1 MPEMT
6 QRICQQPPCVQSPSP
21 PDARTCSPPFAR
33 RPDGPR
39 AATSPLPLPCSW
51 TSICRALE
59 AQMPR
64 CRAPEARTPIR
75 VSRVP
80 IAMSPSTVAPPTP
93 GITLSCPHASIK
105 GYRVWDTCHQT
116 RLWTRVGR
124 RHIRYVIFS
133 IMTYRRPNLLIT
145 KPTMSFRGK
154 KTQR

>member
-1 MPEMT
+1 MSKV
-6 QRICQQPPCVQSPSP
+6 PPPPTPGHVLHHSPG
-21 PDARTCSPPFAR
+21 ARMAPVRPR
-33 RPDGPR
+33 RHCR
-39 AATSPLPLPCSW
+39 SPCSW

-64 CRAPEARTPIR
+64 CRAPEGRTPIR
-75 VSRVP
+75 ISRVP